1 MLRNKD
7 KNLLLGSIS
16 LFYSQLIPPPPPL
29 PQGKCGLQWVHNT
42 MLCGCLLNSSLCFS
56 VCPLHGLQLMA
67 GEPANVGSL
76 QQQSLS
82 GHIYLLQ
89 HRVLHRLLWHGSLQV
104 NICSTVPPALLL
116 FLYLLFSGLTLSP
129 PIPTPHSAAFTT
141 LHCFYNSFTPLSYP
155 VQTLCYILQM
165 LLKVITDL
173 AKFNTSSSE
182 GVQGN

>member
-1 MLRNKD
+1 
-7 KNLLLGSIS
+7 
-16 LFYSQLIPPPPPL
+16 
-29 PQGKCGLQWVHNT
+29 

-56 VCPLHGLQLMA
+56 VCPLHGLQLIA

-141 LHCFYNSFTPLSYP
+141 LHCFYNSLLFLKDVFIELQSALLISSAVLQEASCSAWHSGRTWPFLTETPSAAPMY
-155 VQTLCYILQM
+155 QS
-165 LLKVITDL
+165 L
-173 AKFNTSSSE
+173 ATST
-182 GVQGN
+182 Q